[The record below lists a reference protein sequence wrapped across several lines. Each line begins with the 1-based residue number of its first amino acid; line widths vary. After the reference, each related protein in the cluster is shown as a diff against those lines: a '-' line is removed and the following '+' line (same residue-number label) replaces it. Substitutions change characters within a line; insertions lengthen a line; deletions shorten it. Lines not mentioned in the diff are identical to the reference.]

1 MKYKRSVHR
10 TFALITQVGISMLV
24 PILLCTWLGSYLE
37 EKFSWPVFIALVILG
52 VLAGG
57 RNVYYLVRHV
67 NEDSEDEED
76 DR

>member
-37 EKFSWPVFIALVILG
+37 EKFSWSVFIALVILG

-57 RNVYYLVRHV
+57 RNVYYLVRHA

>member
-37 EKFSWPVFIALVILG
+37 EKFS
-52 VLAGG
+52 
-57 RNVYYLVRHV
+57 
-67 NEDSEDEED
+67 
-76 DR
+76 